1 MALQDSGIFI
11 ASSLI
16 ADTPEKDKENAEPG
30 GDTPAA
36 ARTGR
41 RSGEGGARSARKSL
55 LGRRRSSIGRRLSG
69 FGAGGYDANAD
80 QGKLTSMYSNI
91 IKLNSENKITRD
103 KCWGLHLIDFMDK
116 VIMDEGGQ
124 MGGSKVNFQKAS
136 CTLDASVKIYS
147 HRVDATHMMG
157 YSLLE
162 NLNRTDNDK
171 PENGSGA
178 TPGSSERS
186 TRLGVHETLK
196 KGDQLNQSETDRAF
210 KIDPM
215 FHKMSKIFD
224 EAGSKGMLLN
234 NLSVSDGCK
243 VSFDSSEPAKT
254 APPSPVFKR
263 PGEAGGGGEENE
275 ESSEKDQRGEGGSEG
290 ETAEEKDK
298 KEAEAAAA
306 VGGMTDI
313 KELRSTLFSLCRDL
327 SSLPLCPQLQ
337 EFRDEIA
344 EVENNP
350 HERPA
355 SFGDRGHSGG
365 DDSDSD
371 GGGRGGGFDDVP
383 GSDDGASF
391 DGGGGGFGGG
401 GGDEDGGGVFGVAG
415 GAPDD
420 EDPFE
425 ADNGDGFGVGGVS
438 FLDDNDEDKNNG
450 GVVAGNR
457 ASSGSGETG
466 VMTPVSLEDRLCVDM
481 KIVNDDYAFYDTGA
495 LAAAAA
501 TSSNNTWA
509 GASHWKFVGVKK
521 KRPARSSKLGSSGDG
536 GDMNAEDDA
545 EEGGAGR
552 KARGKRKPPAID
564 FDAPPVAGSKLADPS
579 KPKGRGRSRQDPT
592 LLSEDYVRRALKAA
606 EDESSNYALPENAG
620 FKTKDLGELFLRP
633 GAFTKRWTD
642 RETGGGSEGAR
653 HDLQGFHDT
662 NPGGGNDDLLF
673 ADANDGYSG
682 GDDFDDGDDDDD
694 GSEGFQFA
702 GGFDADD
709 VATVD
714 AVGGGGAGAEIGVD
728 GVFVDNFEGQGLL
741 SAGRRVEKISV
752 NYARKAKRVDV
763 RRLKGDLWRKIHT
776 EFQSDAGRTPSA
788 APPIDVHGQENEAV
802 EGGPKVEEDKT
813 KKDGKG
819 EDEESPEDEK
829 KNAEASEPEVEVVD
843 MTFSGIVHDV
853 SSREE
858 QSGVT
863 VPFYFICLLHLANEK
878 GLKLEGRQDLLD
890 FSVASDPVKEGSH

>member
-16 ADTPEKDKENAEPG
+16 ADTPEKDKENAEPT

-36 ARTGR
+36 ARAGR

-55 LGRRRSSIGRRLSG
+55 LGRRRSSVGRRLSG
-69 FGAGGYDANAD
+69 FGGVGFDASAD
-80 QGKLTSMYSNI
+80 QSKLTSMYSNI
-91 IKLNSENKITRD
+91 IKLNSENKITRE

-171 PENGSGA
+171 PADGGA
-178 TPGSSERS
+178 TLGSSERS

-196 KGDQLNQSETDRAF
+196 KRDQLNQSETDRAF
-210 KIDPM
+210 KMDPM

-243 VSFDSSEPAKT
+243 VSFDSDSAT
-254 APPSPVFKR
+254 APPSPESAEAAPAGRVFKR
-263 PGEAGGGGEENE
+263 PGEAGGEKENE
-275 ESSEKDQRGEGGSEG
+275 ESPENGQGAEEG
-290 ETAEEKDK
+290 ETSKETEKQAAAAAAA
-298 KEAEAAAA
+298 AEAAA
-306 VGGMTDI
+306 GGMTDI
-313 KELRSTLFSLCRDL
+313 RELRSTLFSLCGDL
-327 SSLPLCPQLQ
+327 S
-337 EFRDEIA
+337 
-344 EVENNP
+344 
-350 HERPA
+350 
-355 SFGDRGHSGG
+355 RGHRGG

-371 GGGRGGGFDDVP
+371 GGDGEGFYDAP
-383 GSDDGASF
+383 GSDGGGSF
-391 DGGGGGFGGG
+391 DGGADFGGG
-401 GGDEDGGGVFGVAG
+401 GGGGDDDDGAGDGGFPEFGG
-415 GAPDD
+415 GTPDD
-420 EDPFE
+420 ADPFQ

-438 FLDDNDEDKNNG
+438 FLDGNDDDHSG
-450 GVVAGNR
+450 GGAGGLGGR
-457 ASSGSGETG
+457 ASSGSGTTAS
-466 VMTPVSLEDRLCVDM
+466 MTPVSLEDRLCVDM

-501 TSSNNTWA
+501 TSRNNTWA

-521 KRPARSSKLGSSGDG
+521 KRPNRTAKRVSSGDG
-536 GDMNAEDDA
+536 GDVSPAEDGED
-545 EEGGAGR
+545 GGGR
-552 KARGKRKPPAID
+552 KTRGKRKPPAID
-564 FDAPPVAGSKLADPS
+564 FDGPAVPAGALADPS
-579 KPKGRGRSRQDPT
+579 KPKGRGRRAAQAPT
-592 LLSEDYVRRALKAA
+592 LLSEDYVKRAYKAA

-633 GAFTKRWTD
+633 GAFTKRWT
-642 RETGGGSEGAR
+642 GGESAGVSEGAR
-653 HDLQGFHDT
+653 LDVQGFHDT
-662 NPGGGNDDLLF
+662 NGGSGDDDLLF

-682 GDDFDDGDDDDD
+682 GDDFDDDDDDD
-694 GSEGFQFA
+694 GSEGFHFA
-702 GGFDADD
+702 GGFDADG
-709 VATVD
+709 A
-714 AVGGGGAGAEIGVD
+714 AAAGGEGGAAAEIGED
-728 GVFVDNFEGQGLL
+728 GVFVDNFEGRGLL

-763 RRLKGDLWRKIHT
+763 RRLKGDLWHKIHT
-776 EFQSDAGRTPSA
+776 EFQSDTAATPPAKES
-788 APPIDVHGQENEAV
+788 AV
-802 EGGPKVEEDKT
+802 EVGEENVDGSKTEEEPEPPKDDAKE
-813 KKDGKG
+813 
-819 EDEESPEDEK
+819 
-829 KNAEASEPEVEVVD
+829 SEPEVVD
-843 MTFSGIVHDV
+843 MTFSGIVQDV
-853 SSREE
+853 ASTEE

-878 GLKLEGRQDLLD
+878 GLRLEGRDDLLD
-890 FSVASDPVKEGSH
+890 FSVASDPVKEGSY